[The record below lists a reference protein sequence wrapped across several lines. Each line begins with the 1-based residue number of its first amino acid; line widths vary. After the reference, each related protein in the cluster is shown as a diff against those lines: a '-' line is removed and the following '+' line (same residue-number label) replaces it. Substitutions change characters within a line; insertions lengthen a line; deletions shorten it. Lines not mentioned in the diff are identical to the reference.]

1 MPARCLSGCSKIA
14 KSPKQIDPPRI
25 SSQIPGIAQ
34 TPPGFIR
41 SADRSLSP
49 PRRRNRRDPRDTDWS
64 PPDADRLHPRPDD
77 SQADARIRRLERRGG
92 PEAVRPSVHGPDPS
106 RTADPSRPFRSERH
120 PAVQPA
126 VDQDRRLSRGLRLLP
141 AIRASRHRPGSRQ
154 ADAAGRRDRRRAR
167 AGRRRAALLHGR
179 RLAQP
184 QAASPGSGGRDGQR
198 GEGAGHGNLR
208 DAGHAGRGPGR
219 TAQARRAGLL
229 QPQPGHFAGVLRQ
242 DHLHPHLPGPPGYAG
257 ARARRRHQCLLRR
270 HRGHGRIAP
279 RARRAD
285 RPARQHGALP
295 RIRAD

>member
-1 MPARCLSGCSKIA
+1 MPARPARYGMPAARHPAAPHAAATPPEVAAANTISPIA
-14 KSPKQIDPPRI
+14 VSPTATSPPSSPAPTSARQATSPRSRIYKLNQKSAPRRPRRCRRVASRDALKSPNLQKQIDPPRI

-167 AGRRRAALLHGR
+167 RAGRRRAALS
-179 RLAQP
+179 AW
-184 QAASPGSGGRDGQR
+184 A
-198 GEGAGHGNLR
+198 
-208 DAGHAGRGPGR
+208 
-219 TAQARRAGLL
+219 
-229 QPQPGHFAGVLRQ
+229 
-242 DHLHPHLPGPPGYAG
+242 PPGAAPSRITWKRWPRWS
-257 ARARRRHQCLLRR
+257 AR
-270 HRGHGRIAP
+270 
-279 RARRAD
+279 
-285 RPARQHGALP
+285 
-295 RIRAD
+295 

>member
-1 MPARCLSGCSKIA
+1 MPARPARYGMPAARHPAAPHAAATPPEVAAANTISRSRSPNRNIAAIEPRAHIGQASDFSPISNLQIESKIGSSPSAKMPARCLSGCSKIA

-126 VDQDRRLSRGLRLLP
+126 VDQDRRLSR
-141 AIRASRHRPGSRQ
+141 
-154 ADAAGRRDRRRAR
+154 
-167 AGRRRAALLHGR
+167 
-179 RLAQP
+179 
-184 QAASPGSGGRDGQR
+184 
-198 GEGAGHGNLR
+198 
-208 DAGHAGRGPGR
+208 
-219 TAQARRAGLL
+219 
-229 QPQPGHFAGVLRQ
+229 
-242 DHLHPHLPGPPGYAG
+242 
-257 ARARRRHQCLLRR
+257 
-270 HRGHGRIAP
+270 RIAP
-279 RARRAD
+279 TARN
-285 RPARQHGALP
+285 P
-295 RIRAD
+295 RITTPAWKPTS